1 MQLNITD
8 RIKLMISEQ
17 GFTFSNWIY
26 IDDEVQAILE
36 AGMDED
42 GLLGVN
48 PAGIDQ
54 VLLSHHHM
62 DHTRGMRLF
71 PQAQRWIHALEA
83 DVLRVPGLALEYN
96 ALDLWPELMP
106 GEDLLEANA
115 EIGLDMPGLRQK
127 NTFDYQRE
135 VKSFTGGE
143 TFDFG
148 TTKVQVLHLP
158 GHSVGHC
165 CFFFPEEDFF
175 YSSDI
180 CLTRVGPWYGEHLAD
195 PWETVRSID
204 KIIDLAPARLVSS
217 HIHKVIEDPIPRLR
231 EFKSRIEAREERIY
245 QRLRQAPADIHSL
258 APEKH
263 IYPEIPTN
271 YVLFWE
277 KLMLLKHLESLEK
290 KGLVHQE
297 AGVFAAI

>member
-8 RIKLMISEQ
+8 KIKLMISEQ

-26 IDDEVQAILE
+26 IDDEVQAVLE
-36 AGMDED
+36 AGMDEE
-42 GLLGVN
+42 GLQGIN
-48 PAGIDQ
+48 PSVIDQ

-62 DHTRGMRLF
+62 DHTRGMGLF
-71 PQAQRWIHALEA
+71 PQAQLWIHALET
-83 DVLRVPGLALEYN
+83 DVLRVPGLAMEYN
-96 ALDLWPELMP
+96 SIDLWPELMP
-106 GEDLLEANA
+106 GADFLEANT
-115 EIGLDMPGLRQK
+115 EIGLDIPELRQK
-127 NTFDYQRE
+127 KSFDYQRE
-135 VKSFTGGE
+135 VKSFVDGD
-143 TFDFG
+143 TFDLG
-148 TTKVQVLHLP
+148 KTKVQVLHLP

-180 CLTRVGPWYGEHLAD
+180 CMTRVGPWYGEQLSD

-204 KIIDLAPARLVSS
+204 KIIALAPGRLMSS
-217 HIHKVIEDPIPRLR
+217 HIRKVIENPIPRLQ

-245 QRLRQAPADIHSL
+245 QRLRQAPVDLHGL
-258 APEKH
+258 AREKH

-297 AGVFAAI
+297 AGIYAAV